1 MLLSAQIL
9 SVLELK
15 HHRRY
20 SKGPDMKTSFRH
32 LTVRRVLIE
41 MTFIAG
47 MPPVAI
53 GILQLVTD
61 PDVGQTITVGVS
73 TLTVALISRATAA
86 FQRHNDEFRHSGL
99 R

>member
-1 MLLSAQIL
+1 
-9 SVLELK
+9 
-15 HHRRY
+15 
-20 SKGPDMKTSFRH
+20 MKAAFRH

-47 MPPVAI
+47 GPPVMI
-53 GILQLVTD
+53 GIFHLVTD

-73 TLTVALISRATAA
+73 TFTVALITRATAA
-86 FQRHNDEFRHSGL
+86 FQRHNDEFRRSGL